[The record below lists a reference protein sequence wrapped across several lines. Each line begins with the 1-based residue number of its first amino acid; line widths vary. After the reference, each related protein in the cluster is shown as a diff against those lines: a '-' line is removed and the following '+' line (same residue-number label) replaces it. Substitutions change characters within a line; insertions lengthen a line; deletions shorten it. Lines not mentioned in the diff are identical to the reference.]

1 MGLCQLACLTSPG
14 SSDTFAPTDLPPSE
28 KKEEAKDLQKGIPAA
43 RWRGH
48 ERKPT
53 KSDSEPGSP
62 EENNQGAKNPFS
74 SLQMLTFQTRPPSTN
89 CQLLMV
95 LTFPGKVPRVLT
107 FSRRGLLSDCFNSL
121 QTPAGGFLSDR
132 GARLRAAKLAAA
144 PEGHLFSLLFILRL
158 QNGNHTYSYRI
169 SLFKWLLEAY

>member
-1 MGLCQLACLTSPG
+1 MQ
-14 SSDTFAPTDLPPSE
+14 
-28 KKEEAKDLQKGIPAA
+28 KEIPAA

-74 SLQMLTFQTRPPSTN
+74 SLQMLTFQTRPPSIN
-89 CQLLMV
+89 WQLLMV

-107 FSRRGLLSDCFNSL
+107 FSRRGFLSNCFNSL
-121 QTPAGGFLSDR
+121 QTPAGGFLTDR
-132 GARLRAAKLAAA
+132 RAQRCAAKFATA
-144 PEGHLFSLLFILRL
+144 PEGHLFSLLFILRF
-158 QNGNHTYSYRI
+158 QNRNHTYSCRI